1 MFDVLKNYKCP
12 VLLWSAGND
21 STLLLSMLIEANI
34 PVDIVQFG
42 REFWIKQ
49 QKKRAD
55 ALIMRWNLK
64 VLSYPPIRTSFIG
77 NDEQISL
84 VREYAFMGA
93 VVPMVSDV
101 VEGQTCI
108 ADLDSYKAYAP
119 PVKWDCVIIGSRA
132 DDRHYAFANQVIPS
146 EFWTTGDTDFY
157 APLYDWTREEVL
169 TELQHRGLPC
179 DEVDEQTD
187 SGNISLCSKCL
198 QGIET
203 LCPKEN
209 AVIPPVI
216 WNRHTNLTAFQA
228 AYN

>member
-1 MFDVLKNYKCP
+1 MFEFLQHYKTP

-21 STLLLSMLIEANI
+21 STLLLAMLIEANI

-42 REFWIKQ
+42 REFWTKE
-49 QKKRAD
+49 QKRRAD
-55 ALIMRWNLK
+55 ELIMKWNLK

-77 NDEQISL
+77 NDDQISL

-93 VVPMVSDV
+93 VVPMVSDLI
-101 VEGQTCI
+101 EGQTCI
-108 ADLDSYKAYAP
+108 ADLDSHKAYAP
-119 PVKWDCVIIGSRA
+119 PVRWDLVLVGSRK
-132 DDRHYAFANQVIPS
+132 DDSHYAMTNVIPS
-146 EFWTTGDTDFY
+146 KHWTAGDTDLY
-157 APLYDWTREEVL
+157 AALYDWTREEVIE
-169 TELQHRGLPC
+169 ELKRRDLPY